1 MEVSSSE
8 LPLLLT
14 SASKLII
21 GFPQI
26 KKLGLGRSR
35 TLRTACPRY
44 TEVPIS
50 GLAFSGKRIQTWAA
64 GEGTSSAAWTW
75 LCDTDSGSFC
85 LLMGLRPI
93 CTGFCS
99 EKEEIVLHSKQT
111 AEGSSKAVCAT
122 SEHQVGAE

>member
-14 SASKLII
+14 SASRLII

-26 KKLGLGRSR
+26 KKLGLGPSM

-44 TEVPIS
+44 TEVPVS
-50 GLAFSGKRIQTWAA
+50 VLAFSGECIHTRAA
-64 GEGTSSAAWTW
+64 GEGTSPAAWMW
-75 LCDTDSGSFC
+75 PCDIQRGSFC
-85 LLMGLRPI
+85 LLMGLGPF
-93 CTGFCS
+93 CTGT
-99 EKEEIVLHSKQT
+99 EKEEIILHSKQT

-122 SEHQVGAE
+122 SEHQVGTE